1 VGPRDLRRAVQDD
14 IQEVLGDPAAR
25 GDRLAESIAALGAR
39 HSLEAFRAVLS
50 VSADIDCAEPQAR
63 EIVLAIDGRRR
74 LLADLLGRDPG
85 FAVASCDLLHEAGGR
100 LREPVFRQEGSVP
113 PEPEGP
119 GDGVAAPTLQEAQ
132 RLETRRAERS
142 GRPLAV
148 VVLSTDL
155 PGGLSTE
162 TLGPALAALRAGT
175 RDVDYVAGAPPAD
188 LIVLLPCTGGR
199 EGLRAAERFRATL
212 VKATGCGWRAG
223 VAVGQGSGANAR
235 LLEDSARRSVEEARR
250 SGTGAALHRPERRRH
265 PRSPVGPAIA
275 AGLRRDGVE
284 SETVVEDMS
293 LGGALLSLKERLD
306 PGAEIVLA
314 LRPPVARPAVLI
326 IPARVYRVSDGP
338 VPGAAP
344 WKAAVVFE
352 PEVRLRVAGL
362 LAGLIAPRGGNQTA

>member
-1 VGPRDLRRAVQDD
+1 MGPRDLRRAVQDD
-14 IQEVLGDPAAR
+14 IREVLGDPAAR

-148 VVLSTDL
+148 VVLSADL

-162 TLGPALAALRAGT
+162 AFGPALAALRASA
-175 RDVDYVAGAPPAD
+175 RDVDYLAGAPPGD

-223 VAVGQGSGANAR
+223 GGGGPR
-235 LLEDSARRSVEEARR
+235 LGRERSPPRRQRQAFGGRGPARRHR
-250 SGTGAALHRPERRRH
+250 S
-265 PRSPVGPAIA
+265 
-275 AGLRRDGVE
+275 
-284 SETVVEDMS
+284 
-293 LGGALLSLKERLD
+293 
-306 PGAEIVLA
+306 
-314 LRPPVARPAVLI
+314 
-326 IPARVYRVSDGP
+326 
-338 VPGAAP
+338 GAAP
-344 WKAAVVFE
+344 AGAPAAS
-352 PEVRLRVAGL
+352 PITRGTRDRSRAAAG
-362 LAGLIAPRGGNQTA
+362 PSTTATAITA